1 MIPET
6 ILKQGRILVV
16 DDEKANVRLLEMTL
30 EDAGYS
36 NVHSTTDSRQ
46 ALALF
51 REVCPDLV
59 LLDLAMPHLDGFAV
73 MGQLHEEMSCNGGM
87 SDNSV
92 PILVLTA
99 DAASDA
105 KHRALK
111 EGAEDFLT
119 KPLDE
124 TEVLLRINNLL
135 EARFQSVLLETKVKE
150 RTQELEQRT
159 RDLEKRTQQLEQS
172 QLETLQ
178 RLALAAEYRD
188 DDTGLHTK
196 RVGLVAAQIAQV
208 LDMPQAQVALIRRAA
223 PLHDVGKIGITDAIL
238 LKPGKLTDD
247 EFATM
252 KEHAAIGARMLSG
265 STSPWL
271 QMAEGIALSHHERW
285 DGRGYPQKLSGEEI
299 PLVGRIVAVADV
311 FDALTHERPY
321 KAAWP
326 VEEAVTE
333 IRSQGGKQFDGRV
346 VEAFLTLPHKTLI

>member
-6 ILKQGRILVV
+6 ILKQGKILIV

-36 NVHSTTDSRQ
+36 NVHSTTDSLE

-51 REVCPDLV
+51 RSIGPDLV
-59 LLDLAMPHLDGFAV
+59 LLDLAMPHLDGFAI
-73 MGQLHEEMSCNGGM
+73 MRQLHEEMSDNAAV
-87 SDNSV
+87 SDNRV

-99 DAASDA
+99 DAATGA
-105 KHRALK
+105 KHKALK

-119 KPLDE
+119 KPLDK

-135 EARFQSVLLETKVKE
+135 EGRFHSVLLEAKV
-150 RTQELEQRT
+150 QERT
-159 RDLEKRTQQLEQS
+159 RDLEKRTQELEQS

-196 RVGLVAAQIAQV
+196 RVGVMASRIAENLHLPQSQV
-208 LDMPQAQVALIRRAA
+208 DVLHRAA
-223 PLHDVGKIGITDAIL
+223 PLHDVGKIGITDLIL
-238 LKPGKLTDD
+238 LKPGKLTDE
-247 EFATM
+247 EFDTM
-252 KEHAAIGARMLSG
+252 KQHTSIGAGMLSG

-271 QMAEGIALSHHERW
+271 QMAEEIALTHHERW
-285 DGRGYPQKLSGEEI
+285 DGRGYPQRWSGEAI
-299 PLVGRIVAVADV
+299 PITGRVVAVADV

-321 KAAWP
+321 KKAWP
-326 VEEAVTE
+326 VEEALAE
-333 IRSQGGKQFDGRV
+333 IARQSGQQFDPQV
-346 VEAFLTLPHKTLI
+346 VEAFLALPHSTLL